1 MSTSIQRLGR
11 SVAIAVITAGA
22 VLVGASTAG
31 AAPASSDTT
40 TIKTPQ
46 VTSVTDPGLHTVTA
60 TLTSDR
66 FVQNAAT
73 HSIDVVDAQ
82 GKTLESIPLTMRGKA
97 IPVAA
102 DVSQNGRAMTLK
114 QVSFTDTGNQLINQW
129 VWGVQHGGAVGA
141 IIGCLLGF
149 WLFVIPG
156 CAIGAAI
163 GGTIGS
169 PNGAQINGTFFRLIS
184 GN

>member
-1 MSTSIQRLGR
+1 MSVSIQSLGR
-11 SVAIAVITAGA
+11 SMAIAVITAGA
-22 VLVGASTAG
+22 VLIGASTAG
-31 AAPASSDTT
+31 AAPAVPDTT

-46 VTSVTDPGLHTVTA
+46 VNSTTDPATHTVTA
-60 TLTSDR
+60 TLTSGR

-73 HSIDVVDAQ
+73 HSIDVTNVQ
-82 GKTLESIPLTMRGKA
+82 GKPVESIPLTMSGKA

-102 DVSQNGRAMTLK
+102 VVSKDGRGLTLK

-163 GGTIGS
+163 GGTVGS